1 MCRIPFETS
10 CFTLRMEGEFLSR
23 IDVEA
28 AFHAI
33 SQKIE
38 AATVLEDDDLMKLV
52 ILPLTIPSTDSKQK
66 MLEKVVELAEH
77 IQDNKQQIFILSG
90 IIVASD
96 EFINRAYLEQ
106 IRRKITM
113 TQLGK
118 MYEKEK
124 IEYWNQR
131 AKEKTLEINKS
142 MLKRNIDIVD
152 IMEVTGLTEEEL
164 LHLQEETVIL

>member
-1 MCRIPFETS
+1 M
-10 CFTLRMEGEFLSR
+10 
-23 IDVEA
+23 
-28 AFHAI
+28 
-33 SQKIE
+33 
-38 AATVLEDDDLMKLV
+38 
-52 ILPLTIPSTDSKQK
+52 
-66 MLEKVVELAEH
+66 ELAEQ

-90 IIVASD
+90 IIVASN

-124 IEYWNQR
+124 IEYGNQR